1 VSTFF
6 KEQFSPTPDRKFC
19 QGNSESFFRNVA
31 ELAPASFTPWAGAG
45 KLRPDEAFPS
55 TDCEFRFPMIE
66 VEGLTKLYGDFV
78 AVRDLSFDVQPGE
91 VVGLVGP
98 NGAGKT
104 TTLRCL
110 AGIIPP
116 TRGAIRIC
124 GHALAQDPIAAKQ
137 QLAFFTDEP
146 RLFDYLTVEQH
157 LAFTARIY
165 HVADYEPIAA
175 QLLQELELSGKTK
188 SLPTE
193 LSRGMKQK
201 LAIACGLLHSPRVI
215 YFDEPLTGLDPLGI
229 RRMKD
234 SILKRAR
241 AGAAIMISSHLLHLV
256 EEICSHILILK
267 DGIKIID
274 GTIEEITQ
282 KFSEQSP
289 DANLEEVFFR
299 ATGGADETSQ
309 SVGGPPS

>member
-1 VSTFF
+1 LDLGL
-6 KEQFSPTPDRKFC
+6 FSGVLVF
-19 QGNSESFFRNVA
+19 NSRASYDLRMIRVES
-31 ELAPASFTPWAGAG
+31 
-45 KLRPDEAFPS
+45 
-55 TDCEFRFPMIE
+55 
-66 VEGLTKLYGDFV
+66 LTKLYGQFV
-78 AVRDLSFDVQPGE
+78 AVNELSFSVQVGE
-91 VVGLVGP
+91 VLGLVGP

-124 GHALAQDPIAAKQ
+124 GHDLSAEPIAAKR

-146 RLFDYLTVEQH
+146 RLFDYLTVQQH

-165 HVADYEPIAA
+165 QVANYELIAD
-175 QLLQELELSGKTK
+175 QLLGELELAEKRDA
-188 SLPTE
+188 LPGE

-201 LAIACGLLHSPRVI
+201 LAIACGLLHAPKVI

-241 AGAAIMISSHLLHLV
+241 DGAAIIISSHLLHLV

-267 DGIKIID
+267 GGRKIID
-274 GTIEEITQ
+274 GSIGEITQ
-282 KFSEQSP
+282 KFSQNPS
-289 DANLEEVFFR
+289 DANLEEVFFK
-299 ATGGADETSQ
+299 ATEANE
-309 SVGGPPS
+309 

>member
-1 VSTFF
+1 MYGEFAAVS
-6 KEQFSPTPDRKFC
+6 
-19 QGNSESFFRNVA
+19 
-31 ELAPASFTPWAGAG
+31 
-45 KLRPDEAFPS
+45 
-55 TDCEFRFPMIE
+55 
-66 VEGLTKLYGDFV
+66 
-78 AVRDLSFDVQPGE
+78 DLSFAVQPGQ
-91 VVGLVGP
+91 VMGLVGP

-116 TRGAIRIC
+116 SQGVVRIC
-124 GHALAQDPIAAKQ
+124 GHDIVQDPIPAKH

-165 HVADYEPIAA
+165 GVADYQAIGKT
-175 QLLQELELSGKTK
+175 LLEELEIADKADK
-188 SLPTE
+188 LPVE

-201 LAIACGLLHSPRVI
+201 LAIACGLLHSPQVI
-215 YFDEPLTGLDPLGI
+215 FFDEPLTGLDPIGI

-241 AGAAIMISSHLLHLV
+241 DGAAIILSSHLLHLL
-256 EEICSHILILK
+256 EEVCSHVLFLK
-267 DGIKIID
+267 QGRKIVD
-274 GTIEEITQ
+274 GTLSEIRQ
-282 KFSEQSP
+282 KYAEKFG

-299 ATGGADETSQ
+299 ATGENGLVEAT
-309 SVGGPPS
+309 PPGNAPPPLTP